1 MKTARWFFLSMAV
14 MFSAVYVG
22 PFADAEAD
30 GRPARELAPSS
41 GSVLVDGCT
50 LTGRLVQDRDKVY
63 AVLTAANPG
72 AEPATVDVRF
82 AAFLTPAGSPMMRMM
97 PMPTQVAQGRATITV
112 PPDSAVD
119 RVLQIQEG
127 VALPAPDA
135 PPTDEELFFGGR
147 DTWGL
152 LVSRSE
158 IPEAAGWGAVAPS
171 IAAET
176 FVLGD
181 AQIVLAHT
189 TAPDIAS

>member
-14 MFSAVYVG
+14 AFTSAG
-22 PFADAEAD
+22 PFADAVAD

-41 GSVLVDGCT
+41 GVVQVDGCT

-63 AVLTAANPG
+63 AVLSATNPG

-82 AAFLTPAGSPMMRMM
+82 AVFLTAGGSPMMRMM

-112 PPDSAVD
+112 SPDSTVD
-119 RVLQIQEG
+119 HVLQVQEG
-127 VALPAPDA
+127 VALPAPVE
-135 PPTDEELFFGGR
+135 PPEEMAWDRVGP
-147 DTWGL
+147 DTWRL

-171 IAAET
+171 VSDET
-176 FVLGD
+176 FELGK

-189 TAPDIAS
+189 STPEIAS